1 MKILHENCDPKLA
14 SDTSLPYTAYLI
26 EYIDQGETKWDI
38 AISTKQSD
46 MFDYYWDKYK
56 AVTNMTQ
63 SQGRV
68 SPKLW
73 QDPNAKP
80 AKKK

>member
-1 MKILHENCDPKLA
+1 MNILHENCDPELA
-14 SDTSLPYTAYLI
+14 SDPSLPYSAYLI

-38 AISTKQSD
+38 AVAPKQSEL
-46 MFDYYWDKYK
+46 FDYYWDKYK

-73 QDPNAKP
+73 KNPKAKP

>member
-1 MKILHENCDPKLA
+1 
-14 SDTSLPYTAYLI
+14 
-26 EYIDQGETKWDI
+26 
-38 AISTKQSD
+38 